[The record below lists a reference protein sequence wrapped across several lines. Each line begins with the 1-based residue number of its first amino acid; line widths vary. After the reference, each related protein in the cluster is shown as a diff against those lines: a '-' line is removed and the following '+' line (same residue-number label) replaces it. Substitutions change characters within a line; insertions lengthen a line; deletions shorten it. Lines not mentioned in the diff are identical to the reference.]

1 MNQTSKLL
9 FLAIAIFAVV
19 GILTLAEPGSKP
31 GGSPVSQT
39 RPCSKQALPAPGV
52 KTTEGFTISGHI
64 VDNSERIV
72 IGGETSSLLL
82 VGNDGVA
89 YELHFCD
96 DAAVAQYARSL
107 AGTPVRVSGTL
118 LEKDE
123 VETHARKI
131 LYADSVSPVLAQP
144 QKD

>member
-9 FLAIAIFAVV
+9 FLAIAIVAAV
-19 GILTLAEPGSKP
+19 GILTLSKQSEPA
-31 GGSPVSQT
+31 GSPVSQT
-39 RPCSKQALPAPGV
+39 RPCSKQALPASGV
-52 KTTEGFTISGHI
+52 KTTEGLTISGYI

-72 IGGETSSLLL
+72 IGGETSALLL
-82 VGNDGVA
+82 VGTDGVA

-96 DAAVAQYARSL
+96 DADAAQYARSL
-107 AGTPVRVSGTL
+107 AGTPVRVSGAL

-123 VETHARKI
+123 VETYERKI